1 MWISAKAGPLRYKS
15 IYIAVSE
22 RTHAAF
28 GRAVSPHLFRVCV
41 ATSIAIEDP
50 DHVYITSNMLNHSTL
65 TTSQK
70 YYNQAHM
77 LEAGRAIQANLV
89 DLRHKLRQSDNRPQK
104 ET

>member
-1 MWISAKAGPLRYKS
+1 
-15 IYIAVSE
+15 
-22 RTHAAF
+22 
-28 GRAVSPHLFRVCV
+28 
-41 ATSIAIEDP
+41 
-50 DHVYITSNMLNHSTL
+50 MLNHSTL